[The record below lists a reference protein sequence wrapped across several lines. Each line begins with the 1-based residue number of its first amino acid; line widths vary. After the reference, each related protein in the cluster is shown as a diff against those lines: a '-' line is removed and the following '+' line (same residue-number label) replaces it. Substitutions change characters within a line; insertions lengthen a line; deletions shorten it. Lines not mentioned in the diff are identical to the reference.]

1 MSTHLVEIDFRKW
14 WNVDGL
20 GYMRGKYLTPVQA
33 LRLGAKAIR
42 SCFRDQLEAMKRE
55 GIDRMGI
62 AGSLLYIKNRRDTMF
77 DVGDRDSV

>member
-1 MSTHLVEIDFRKW
+1 MSTHLVEIDLRKW

-42 SCFRDQLEAMKRE
+42 NCFRDQLEAMKQE
-55 GIDRMGI
+55 GIDNMGI
-62 AGSLLYIKNRRDTMF
+62 AGLLLYIKKKARHH
-77 DVGDRDSV
+77 V